1 MVLVL
6 VLITRGLLFD
16 GIQDPSLSEIVP
28 KDGEIGLCATPEA
41 LTKKVFLCSIIVN
54 QV

>member
-1 MVLVL
+1 VL

-28 KDGEIGLCATPEA
+28 KDGEMAYVRHQRL
-41 LTKKVFLCSIIVN
+41 
-54 QV
+54 